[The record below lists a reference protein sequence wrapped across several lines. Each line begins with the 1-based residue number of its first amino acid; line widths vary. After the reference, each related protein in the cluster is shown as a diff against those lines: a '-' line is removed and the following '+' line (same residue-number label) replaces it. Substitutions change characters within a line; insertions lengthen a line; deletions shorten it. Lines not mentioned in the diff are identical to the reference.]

1 MSRVKSLF
9 ISVLAALIITSA
21 LSWIGF
27 SVDNRTVSRI
37 LLWQYAIPAW
47 LVAPGGPLLYVDA
60 QGTPHYEGS
69 PMLLLIFPVGF
80 LLGILIYTVLSYFLI
95 RWLVHRGAAQQIVGP
110 ERR

>member
-1 MSRVKSLF
+1 MF
-9 ISVLAALIITSA
+9 FSVVAALVITSA
-21 LSWIGF
+21 LSSIGF
-27 SVDNRTVSRI
+27 SLDNQTVARI

-95 RWLVHRGAAQQIVGP
+95 RWFVHRRAAQHVVGP
-110 ERR
+110 ERG

>member
-1 MSRVKSLF
+1 MSREKSLAF
-9 ISVLAALIITSA
+9 SVVAALVITSA

-27 SVDNRTVSRI
+27 SIDNRTVARI

-80 LLGILIYTVLSYFLI
+80 LLGILIYTVLSYVLL
-95 RWLVHRGAAQQIVGP
+95 RWLVYHRAAQEVI
-110 ERR
+110 EREQR